1 QPGSGPFL
9 KQVSFIDGKILHG
22 SGACVPVDDLG
33 LQRGYAVFD
42 YARAYHGN
50 LFHVRDHLAR
60 FRQSAAALRLALKYT
75 DDEIVGIAKKLVGEM
90 ARSGV
95 NDPGLRFLLTGGSA
109 HASPLLENPRFILI
123 AEELP
128 TYPADMYT
136 KGVKL
141 ATFEFQRDLSR
152 VKTTNYMNAFRLEP
166 LKREANAFSILYHWR
181 NKVLE
186 CPRDNFFV
194 IRDDTLATPGDN
206 VLQGITRRIV
216 LDLARDIMET
226 EERDVELR
234 ELDDADEAF
243 ISSTSM
249 QIVPVVQIDD
259 RRIGDGDVGEHT
271 RAIMAR
277 FDEYVRSYEME

>member
-1 QPGSGPFL
+1 M

-22 SGACVPVDDLG
+22 NDACVPVDDLG

-42 YARAYHGN
+42 YARAYHGK

-60 FRQSAAALRLALKYT
+60 FKHSAAALRLVLHYA
-75 DDEIVGIAKKLVGEM
+75 DDEIIDIARTLVREM
-90 ARSGV
+90 ARAGV

-166 LKREANAFSILYHWR
+166 LKSEAHAFSILYYWR

-186 CPRDNFFV
+186 CPRDNFFLV
-194 IRDDTLATPGDN
+194 RGDTLVTPGDN

-216 LDLARDIMET
+216 FDLARDLMKT
-226 EERDVELR
+226 EERDVEME

-249 QIVPVVQIDD
+249 QVVPVVQIDD
-259 RRIGDGDVGEHT
+259 RRIGNGAVGGHT
-271 RAIMAR
+271 RAIMER
-277 FDEYVRSYEME
+277 FDEYVRNYQME